1 MRIIGLI
8 SLEKLYELQ
17 VKFVYWSATIEGL
30 VTRQM
35 KFYEEVLLFIRF
47 QIFYTNYN

>member
-17 VKFVYWSATIEGL
+17 DKFVYWLLTIKGL

-35 KFYEEVLLFIRF
+35 KFYEEVFLKYFIR
-47 QIFYTNYN
+47 IIIN